1 MMTIYN
7 KQSPSSL
14 YDGFGRDCEEVS
26 LTPGQ
31 RALRHRRHVLAG
43 RGLQEGHAF
52 PQIESASQAGG
63 EASVTTDAPG
73 AQAGNEVPTSTDVSE
88 GRKLFAH
95 RDLFGEPER
104 EQ

>member
-1 MMTIYN
+1 
-7 KQSPSSL
+7 
-14 YDGFGRDCEEVS
+14 
-26 LTPGQ
+26 
-31 RALRHRRHVLAG
+31 
-43 RGLQEGHAF
+43 
-52 PQIESASQAGG
+52 
-63 EASVTTDAPG
+63 VTTDAPG